1 MGDPDPASLWTTRK
15 QRREQFQLWSSRQRC
30 AEGYI
35 ICLSLFSMS
44 LVVRVL
50 IFLIPLLFIRTSA
63 GFFHC
68 MNLHDMT
75 SGDKKSSFASQ
86 EFLHFHQTLL
96 QKGKVGFRKRKKQT
110 IKDIRFKCY
119 QMWAKHWREVLKYLR
134 LCLHVFSG
142 SVSYDVTASAWDS
155 LLQWLLEPNAS
166 FFISSLKHMHTLTK
180 ICIYICTHAH
190 GETNTEWLSSA
201 FYLLNQFQSF
211 STVPLPYLKCPRPPF
226 PHFLFQCW
234 GTDPLTKLGHL
245 CCLLQVTLS

>member
-1 MGDPDPASLWTTRK
+1 
-15 QRREQFQLWSSRQRC
+15 
-30 AEGYI
+30 
-35 ICLSLFSMS
+35 
-44 LVVRVL
+44 
-50 IFLIPLLFIRTSA
+50 
-63 GFFHC
+63 

-142 SVSYDVTASAWDS
+142 SVSYDVTASAQDS

-166 FFISSLKHMHTLTK
+166 FFSYPHSNTCTRLQKYVSIYVHMHMERQ
-180 ICIYICTHAH
+180 IQ
-190 GETNTEWLSSA
+190 SDSA
-201 FYLLNQFQSF
+201 LHSTCLISF
-211 STVPLPYLKCPRPPF
+211 NASEL
-226 PHFLFQCW
+226 FL
-234 GTDPLTKLGHL
+234 
-245 CCLLQVTLS
+245 CLI